1 MLDLNKSHGIW
12 HLLQFTSSLKSR
24 RRHTNNEKWV
34 LSFRLL
40 LLWIWNHSSSL
51 FRLKNSIEKSKNVTI
66 TKNNVDVSNLGFF
79 TITIIQAY
87 SYLMHVSVLTGRGG
101 DAKHTPG
108 IWWNDAMVVHFG
120 QLRVTDAVTFDNTRT
135 PKSFISHGRWQ
146 GSKLLEDNMA
156 NIEKREQEQD
166 KVTIEVTQVTQVSEF
181 CEIFCS
187 ANIHLWNEVEINILL
202 NCVVIIWSPPFL
214 Q

>member
-101 DAKHTPG
+101 GCQAYPWDLVKRCHGGALWSTHLTTLEPRNLLSRTDGDKEASYWKT
-108 IWWNDAMVVHFG
+108 IW
-120 QLRVTDAVTFDNTRT
+120 R
-135 PKSFISHGRWQ
+135 I
-146 GSKLLEDNMA
+146 
-156 NIEKREQEQD
+156 
-166 KVTIEVTQVTQVSEF
+166 
-181 CEIFCS
+181 
-187 ANIHLWNEVEINILL
+187 
-202 NCVVIIWSPPFL
+202 
-214 Q
+214 